1 MKKIFGLQ
9 LIVFL
14 VGLSCSMPLKA
25 QAQSASKN
33 NSLLWKISKANS
45 PYTSY
50 LFGTVHLICKD
61 DYIWTDVMQQCFKKS
76 KQLCLEINL
85 SDPNTLT
92 ESVDLLLD
100 FSGTSLK
107 DYFKKESDYQLV
119 AKYIN
124 DSLKQ
129 NIQVYEHMKP
139 IGLYLLYSNT
149 LATSGCAQSES
160 YEMNLLDKAKSA
172 AMQIEGLE
180 TMQDQIDAL
189 ESIPTDTIINQ
200 MIQIAQGMPQSE
212 QPNFE
217 QLIQYYKKQDID
229 GLNSIMLASM
239 KNGLDAHQF
248 IDKRNQHWIQPMQ
261 SFMAKGNTFFAVG
274 AGHLKGLI
282 ELLRA
287 QGYQVEAMH

>member
-1 MKKIFGLQ
+1 MKKILPIQ
-9 LIVFL
+9 LLVIVAL
-14 VGLSCSMPLKA
+14 CACLSVS
-25 QAQSASKN
+25 AQSKGEPKN
-33 NSLLWKISKANS
+33 NSILWKISKANS

-50 LFGTVHLICKD
+50 LFGTVHIICKD
-61 DYIWTDVMQQCFKKS
+61 DYIWTDAMQQCFKKS
-76 KQLCLEINL
+76 KQLCLEVNL
-85 SDPNTLT
+85 SDPNMIT
-92 ESVDLLLD
+92 ETAGLLID
-100 FSGTSLK
+100 FSGASLK

-139 IGLYLLYSNT
+139 IGLYLLYSNN

-172 AMQIEGLE
+172 DMNIEGLE

-200 MIQIAQGMPQSE
+200 MIQIAQGMPQTD
-212 QPNFE
+212 QLNFE
-217 QLIQYYKKQDID
+217 QLIHYYKKQDID
-229 GLNSIMLASM
+229 GLNTIMLASM

-248 IDKRNQHWIQPMQ
+248 IDKRNQNWIQPMQ
-261 SFMAKGNTFFAVG
+261 RFMEKGSTFFAVG
-274 AGHLKGLI
+274 AGHIKGLI

-287 QGYQVEAMH
+287 KGYSVEAIH